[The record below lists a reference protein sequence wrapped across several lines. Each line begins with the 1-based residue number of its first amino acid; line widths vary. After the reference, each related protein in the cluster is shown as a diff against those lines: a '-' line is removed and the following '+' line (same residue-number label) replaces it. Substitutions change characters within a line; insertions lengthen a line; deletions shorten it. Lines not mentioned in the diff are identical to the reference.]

1 MRRLLH
7 NLGQA
12 LPARVVKDLVARVA
26 DPSGRH
32 KGERVYYRD
41 LTDKEV
47 QEGEERAGEGAGS
60 AAGTEGGAAE

>member
-1 MRRLLH
+1 MRRLVH
-7 NLGQA
+7 GLGQA

-26 DPSGRH
+26 DPTGRH

-47 QEGEERAGEGAGS
+47 KEGEGGGG
-60 AAGTEGGAAE
+60 AAGAEGGAAEQGS